1 MTYLVG
7 IDIGTSATKTDLYLE
22 SGEVVATASSSYRLY
37 QPHNGWAEQIP
48 EDWWEATVE
57 TIEAVIAQSG
67 VNPQDIK
74 GLGLSGQMHGL
85 VMLDE
90 DNNVIRPA
98 IIWADQRTEEQVAWL
113 ENNVGRT
120 EIIKMTANPPVTGFT
135 LAKLLWVRQHEPEL
149 FEKCRMVL
157 LPKDYIRFRLS
168 GVFATEVSDA
178 SGTQLLDVDKRN
190 WSSEMLELLDLDQK
204 ILPAVH
210 ESIEITSE
218 VSGTAAS
225 LTGLKEGTPIVGGA
239 GDNAAAAIGTGVI
252 EAGKAFTTIGTSG
265 VVFAHTDFMR
275 FDPEGRIHTMCAAV
289 PNAWHVMGV
298 TQAAGLSLSWFRD
311 NFCQDLLQLAEKQ
324 NKNTYAIMDEIA
336 SKVEAGSD
344 RLIYLPYLMG
354 ERTPWLDPNAR
365 GVFFG
370 LSARHK
376 REHLIRAIMEGVS
389 FSQLDTVNIMR
400 ELGLPV
406 SDMRATGGGA
416 SPFWRQML
424 ADVYGVPVHKLAAN
438 TGGTLGVALLAAVA
452 TGSYKDLDEACAVA
466 VKPVA
471 SSKPDRAVHDRYQ
484 QIYPLYHQLYL
495 SLKEDFI
502 SLAEL

>member
-1 MTYLVG
+1 MAYLIG

-22 SGEVVATASSSYRLY
+22 SGEVVATASSSYPLY

-48 EDWWEATVE
+48 EDWWKATIE
-57 TIEAVIAQSG
+57 TIAAVIAQSG
-67 VNPQDIK
+67 VNPKEIK

-90 DNNVIRPA
+90 DDNVIRPA
-98 IIWADQRTEEQVAWL
+98 IIWADQRTEEQVDWL
-113 ENNVGRT
+113 ESKIGRT
-120 EIIKMTANPPVTGFT
+120 EIIEMTANPPVTGFT
-135 LAKLLWVRQHEPEL
+135 LAKLLWVKQYEPEL
-149 FEKCRMVL
+149 FDKCRMVL

-178 SGTQLLDVDKRN
+178 SGTQLLDVGRRN
-190 WSSEMLELLDLDQK
+190 WSNEMLELTELDHDL
-204 ILPAVH
+204 LPPVY

-218 VSGTAAS
+218 ISSTAAT
-225 LTGLKEGTPIVGGA
+225 LTGLKEGTPIIGGA

-265 VVFAHTDFMR
+265 VVFAHTDSIKI
-275 FDPEGRIHTMCAAV
+275 DPEGRIHTMCAAV

-311 NFCQDLLQLAEKQ
+311 NFCQDLLHLAKKE
-324 NKNTYAIMDEIA
+324 NKNPYAYMDEIA
-336 SKVEAGSD
+336 MTVEAGSD

-370 LSARHK
+370 LSARHNK
-376 REHLIRAIMEGVS
+376 GHLIRAIMEGVS

-400 ELGLPV
+400 ELDLSL

-452 TGSYKDLDEACAVA
+452 TGSYKDLKEACSEAV
-466 VKPVA
+466 VPVA
-471 SSKPDRAVHDRYQ
+471 SSKPKKAVHDRYQ

-502 SLAEL
+502 SLSEL